1 MQVGNGALPSP
12 ADHEW
17 GRAVRNLRCLLEHI
31 YRMGHAWNVP
41 LRSLRH
47 RLTVWLRI
55 PFGYLAGFSLMV
67 LLVVGAMPVIEVH
80 AHADP
85 GADHGAVAD
94 QHELAGHHGHDHD
107 DEHDHDHEQRG
118 TDESAVAGEAIWH
131 AHDACSIASV
141 LVETPQLSLGTMPP
155 AAHPATT
162 MVLPEVSTRPASL
175 LRPPI
180 V

>member
-1 MQVGNGALPSP
+1 
-12 ADHEW
+12 
-17 GRAVRNLRCLLEHI
+17 
-31 YRMGHAWNVP
+31 MGHASNVS

-55 PFGYLAGFSLMV
+55 PFGYLAALSLMV

-85 GADHGAVAD
+85 GAYHGAVAD
-94 QHELAGHHGHDHD
+94 QHDLAGHHDHD
-107 DEHDHDHEQRG
+107 GYHEHPRADEA
-118 TDESAVAGEAIWH
+118 AVAGEASGEAIWH

-141 LVETPQLSLGTMPP
+141 LVETPQLALGAMPP
-155 AAHPATT
+155 AAHPAST
-162 MVLPEVSTRPASL
+162 MVLPAVSARPASL

>member
-1 MQVGNGALPSP
+1 
-12 ADHEW
+12 
-17 GRAVRNLRCLLEHI
+17 
-31 YRMGHAWNVP
+31 MGHALNVS

-55 PFGYLAGFSLMV
+55 PFGYLAALSLMV

-94 QHELAGHHGHDHD
+94 PHELAGHHGHDHD
-107 DEHDHDHEQRG
+107 DDHEQHG
-118 TDESAVAGEAIWH
+118 TDESPVAGEASGEAIVH

-141 LVETPQLSLGTMPP
+141 LVETPQLVLGATSP
-155 AAHPATT
+155 AAHPAAA
-162 MVLPEVSTRPASL
+162 MILPAVSARPASL